1 MIKWMTA
8 MIAGT
13 TADAAPKDDRAA
25 ITNVLHIIRAALVP
39 HIIQDPCAKNA
50 ARSLHIIII
59 RIHNPHIKDAKNS
72 TREDLKIA

>member
-1 MIKWMTA
+1 

-50 ARSLHIIII
+50 ARNVP
-59 RIHNPHIKDAKNS
+59 RMRNNAERPVKRFKRHNFK
-72 TREDLKIA
+72 TRVHN